1 MKNTFENTPV
11 TNESEKERLPI
22 QETETSISYL
32 GVKLEKA
39 KNRESQFVPDPE
51 QYKDF
56 INDKE
61 IALPLQRDIAVS
73 FLSGDPLL
81 IEGGTSLGKTTTVRK
96 MCAEL
101 GYEIHYANLNG
112 ASDVE
117 DLMGRYIPNPNKRN
131 PEDPEYVFADGKVTM
146 GLRQEE
152 GKKKVIIL
160 DEFNSAAPNI
170 LIRLHEVL
178 DALERGESVTL
189 SEDASE
195 SIKVNKEMTKI
206 VALMNPPGK
215 GYFGREPIDPAQLRR
230 WVYNKL
236 PSKLPKST
244 FSFSTDAL
252 FGLGKNLE
260 NANIVD
266 KDYFKNIENALTL
279 DQMKE
284 IPGIEQILEK
294 YKEFH
299 SSANELLVNRKIA
312 ADQPQ
317 PFTFD
322 DRMEVSRVRN
332 FVSRFYTGDISG
344 TFQQALRYYYVN
356 KLENATDRKKLEEII
371 RTIEWKDESTS
382 KRKAFEE
389 EEEEK
394 TNVGKKN
401 AKNSTNPEVHDVEL
415 DSVRE
420 KIGKENF
427 FGPEEI
433 EAAFGFSLSKSEIPL
448 CPYTFIELQEAK
460 ERNEML
466 ILRVETDDDGKDLS
480 MEHINELAKGR
491 VSGKLLYDIDWY
503 KDESFFKKEK
513 PRVGWALVSKECID
527 SSLDKDYIE
536 QTRALRDSLEKIGA
550 LSDEELEE
558 CSDEKLDEIKKF
570 MNKDYDKN
578 WKKAAEQLAEL
589 AINKNHR
596 RTPVEALYD
605 FILRFKS
612 TEERSLENTYDW
624 TNTRT
629 SDGSLVFV
637 GNADSKGA
645 YVYGGGPR
653 SSLVYLGVVSVR

>member
-11 TNESEKERLPI
+11 TNVSEKERLPI

-39 KNRESQFVPDPE
+39 KNRESQFVPNPE

-101 GYEIHYANLNG
+101 GYEVHYANLNG

-117 DLMGRYIPNPNKRN
+117 DLMGRYIPNPNKKN

-195 SIKVNKEMTKI
+195 SIKVNKDVTKI

-266 KDYFKNIENALTL
+266 KDYFKNIENTLTL
-279 DQMKE
+279 EQMKE

-299 SSANELLVNRKIA
+299 SSANELLTNRKIA

-332 FVSRFYTGDISG
+332 FVARFYTGDISG

-356 KLENATDRKKLEEII
+356 KLENVTDRKKLEEII
-371 RTIEWKDESTS
+371 RTIEWKDTSTS
-382 KRKAFEE
+382 NRKAFEE
-389 EEEEK
+389 EKEEK
-394 TNVGKKN
+394 TNTSKNTKK
-401 AKNSTNPEVHDVEL
+401 STNPDALGHATYDKLYEL
-415 DSVRE
+415 
-420 KIGKENF
+420 IGEENV
-427 FGPEEI
+427 FGA
-433 EAAFGFSLSKSEIPL
+433 EAVKKAFGFDVSSAEVPPV
-448 CPYTFIELQEAK
+448 PYNEAELQEAR

-466 ILRVETDDDGKDLS
+466 ILRVETDADGKLLS
-480 MEHINELAKGR
+480 MDHINELAKGR

-527 SSLDKDYIE
+527 NSRDKDYIE
-536 QTRALRDSLEKIGA
+536 QTRVLRDSLEKIGA

-570 MNKDYDKN
+570 MNKDYDEN

-605 FILRFKS
+605 FVLRFKS
-612 TEERSLENTYDW
+612 TEERSLESTYDW

-629 SDGSLVFV
+629 SDGRLVNA
-637 GNADSKGA
+637 GHADSSGA
-645 YVYGGGPR
+645 HVYRYEPR
-653 SSLVYLGVVSVR
+653 YSDDFLGVVSVR